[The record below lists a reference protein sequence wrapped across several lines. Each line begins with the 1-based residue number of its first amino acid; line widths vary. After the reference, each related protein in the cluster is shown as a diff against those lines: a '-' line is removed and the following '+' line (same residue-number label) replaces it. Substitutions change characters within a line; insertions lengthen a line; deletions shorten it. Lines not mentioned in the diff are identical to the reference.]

1 MCGQSQCFII
11 SHLKSAASVVI
22 LMSFPLSYMSSLDQC
37 AKKVVSDSQWPVD
50 FVIGLV
56 DSDPVVLGIQFSESL
71 KTNVFFLTSS

>member
-1 MCGQSQCFII
+1 MENFDFIEE
-11 SHLKSAASVVI
+11 SLTLNSN
-22 LMSFPLSYMSSLDQC
+22 PMSSLDQC